1 MLSVNRNLVVG
12 VRQRLRDVYV
22 LIQKGVSVTLLSP
35 GQSVEADC
43 ETFHRFQLWCVFSNA
58 TGQTTTESCSTPCN
72 RRYNLTGTF
81 LTETFVR
88 QAGKKKKV
96 LLRPTYMQPS
106 PQTKCLACSP
116 QPKYEGRSTVLSTML
131 CEWLFFCIL
140 TVQRWEQNRL
150 HTYEHKSF
158 WFCI

>member
-58 TGQTTTESCSTPCN
+58 TGQTTIESCSAQCN

-88 QAGKKKKV
+88 QAGKKKSTFTSYVHATFATNKM
-96 LLRPTYMQPS
+96 LGM
-106 PQTKCLACSP
+106 LASA
-116 QPKYEGRSTVLSTML
+116 EVRREVNGT
-131 CEWLFFCIL
+131 I
-140 TVQRWEQNRL
+140 
-150 HTYEHKSF
+150 
-158 WFCI
+158 